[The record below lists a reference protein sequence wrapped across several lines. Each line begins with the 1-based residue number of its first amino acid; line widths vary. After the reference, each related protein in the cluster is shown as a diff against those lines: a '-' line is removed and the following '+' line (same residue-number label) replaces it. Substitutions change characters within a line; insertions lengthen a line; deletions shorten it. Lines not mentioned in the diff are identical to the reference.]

1 MKVYKLFFSTDYTD
15 KNGYNSSKDFS
26 LYAPRLEGRDAQEA
40 ANELYFYMQDLAKL
54 KKLIRQA
61 YRNENT
67 KNLYLCL
74 TLSDDCDTCGEHTQR
89 VFKFFDPSERLTLTD
104 MIDEL
109 THEKPKA

>member
-1 MKVYKLFFSTDYTD
+1 MKEYKLFFSTDYTD
-15 KNGYNSSKDFS
+15 KDGYNSSKDFT
-26 LYAPRLEGRDAQEA
+26 LCAPRMEGRDAQEA
-40 ANELYFYMQDLAKL
+40 ANEIYCYMQDLAKL

-89 VFKFFDPSERLTLTD
+89 VCKFFEPSERLTLTD

-109 THEKPKA
+109 THETPKE